1 MTIAA
6 ELLRLAAIESLAPF
20 PAIGIGEGFPTLA
33 KGRVYDSRRPPIDD
47 MDRDRDFTPVLS
59 LFTRKSESARRG
71 SGQGSVSRNGRAM
84 LEVVAEL
91 AIAATDPEPVPGG
104 QPGEFVDALAS
115 DDPQAKITLATLC
128 AQVRY
133 VLTEGP
139 TGAIFRKACL
149 AIDGLEEEGFAVP
162 ELGLRWH
169 RTTMLFDCQ
178 IPDDSFQANGG
189 LPQPAASIAAMLP
202 PGSYAAAILARLAGQ
217 FGAAD
222 PLPKIEAIAFET
234 KQKGVSGQAGS
245 ADQIAP
251 PFTDV
256 EE

>member
-20 PAIGIGEGFPTLA
+20 PAIGTGEGFPTLA

-71 SGQGSVSRNGRAM
+71 LGQGSVSRSGRAL

-91 AIAATDPEPVPGG
+91 AIAASDPEPGG

-133 VLTEGP
+133 VLTQGP
-139 TGAIFRKACL
+139 TGAIFRKACI
-149 AIDGLEEEGFAVP
+149 AVDGLEEEGFAVP

-178 IPDDSFQANGG
+178 IPDDEFQANGG

-202 PGSYAAAILARLAGQ
+202 SGSYAAAIFARLAGQ
-217 FGAAD
+217 FEAAD
-222 PLPKIEAIAFET
+222 PLSKIEAIAFET
-234 KQKGVSGQAGS
+234 KQKGLSGQAGA
-245 ADQIAP
+245 ADQVGP
-251 PFTDV
+251 PFANV
-256 EE
+256 ED